1 MKHHELIRLT
11 VFVLVSL
18 LSGGGFFT
26 SWAST
31 NFRKSRVLPQN
42 KVNDQSYRVIS
53 SEGEVLLREGN
64 GSLEKLNAA
73 QKIAGN
79 DSVFHC
85 REKSKLLLARGDG
98 TFRFIGKNTFSCE
111 KSGIVLRR
119 GSMLADWRTP
129 HRLGIE
135 GFDVKLS
142 VVGKS
147 ILFVQVTTNGGLKL
161 ITLAGRTVVEKL
173 SSSEKKVEL
182 LPGELVFAKPLD
194 KGFSDKLNVNLK
206 TLVATSALVHEFPDT
221 SGFRRDLA
229 KAVLEQE
236 VLIRKRYRAVVGDA
250 RTPDTFDIR
259 ELAPSVDANATK
271 QPD

>member
-1 MKHHELIRLT
+1 VKHRKPNRFT
-11 VFVLVSL
+11 VFVLFILFTGVA
-18 LSGGGFFT
+18 FVT
-26 SWAST
+26 SWANT
-31 NFRKSRVLPQN
+31 NFRKSRVSPKN
-42 KVNDQSYRVIS
+42 KVDDQSYRVIS

-64 GSLEKLNAA
+64 ASLEKLNPD
-73 QKIAGN
+73 QKIEGN

-85 REKSKLLLARGDG
+85 REKSKLLLARGAG

-161 ITLAGRTVVEKL
+161 ISLAGRTVVETM
-173 SSSEKKVEL
+173 SSPGSKVEL

-206 TLVATSALVHEFPDT
+206 TLVATSALVHEFPDS

-259 ELAPSVDANATK
+259 ELTPSVDVNVTK
-271 QPD
+271 QSD

>member
-1 MKHHELIRLT
+1 MRLRKLNRLT
-11 VFVLVSL
+11 VFTLFT
-18 LSGGGFFT
+18 FFVEAVCTT
-26 SWAST
+26 SWASP
-31 NFRKSRVLPQN
+31 NFRKSRVLDV
-42 KVNDQSYRVIS
+42 KEVGEESYRVIFL
-53 SEGEVLLREGN
+53 EGDVLLREGN
-64 GSLEKLNAA
+64 GSLGELSQGQGIKATE
-73 QKIAGN
+73 
-79 DSVFHC
+79 SVFHC
-85 REKSKLLLARGDG
+85 REKSKLLLARGAG

-147 ILFVQVTTNGGLKL
+147 ILFVEVTTNGGLKL
-161 ITLAGRTVVEKL
+161 ISLAGRAVVEKL

-206 TLVATSALVHEFPDT
+206 TLVATSALVHEFPDS

-259 ELAPSVDANATK
+259 ELAPSVDANTTK